1 LGQCLKNVTYNIS
14 KWSYICES
22 KNISLFEIKNLIMK
36 KLLFSIAVFAVLSP
50 LANAQSLEDPK
61 GEIRLNF
68 LNTILLGSVEL
79 GYDFFVGDDQS
90 VGVEIHL
97 NDRFGYSSSRGDRSF
112 SATSFLV
119 SYNFFFAGDENGKM
133 YISPYFKYRFGDF
146 RDVVDSIPEVT
157 SLNSGYIGLMVGY
170 RWNYNNFAF
179 GPFGAM
185 GRGFSEPVN
194 DKFSAVEF
202 KAGFNVGYR
211 F

>member
-1 LGQCLKNVTYNIS
+1 
-14 KWSYICES
+14 
-22 KNISLFEIKNLIMK
+22 MK
-36 KLLFSIAVFAVLSP
+36 KLLFAFTILAFLSSV
-50 LANAQSLEDPK
+50 ANAQSLEDPK

-79 GYDFFVGDDQS
+79 GYDFFVGQDQS
-90 VGVEIHL
+90 VGVELHL

-112 SATSFLV
+112 SATSVLV

-146 RDVVDSIPEVT
+146 TDVVDNITEVT
-157 SLNSGYIGLMVGY
+157 NLNSGYLGLIGGY

-179 GPFGAM
+179 GPFAGI

>member
-1 LGQCLKNVTYNIS
+1 
-14 KWSYICES
+14 
-22 KNISLFEIKNLIMK
+22 MK
-36 KLLFSIAVFAVLSP
+36 KILFVIAILAVLSP
-50 LANAQSLEDPK
+50 IANAQSLEDPK

-68 LNTILLGSVEL
+68 LNTILLGSVEI
-79 GYDFFVGDDQS
+79 GYDFFVGHDQS
-90 VGVEIHL
+90 VGVELHL
-97 NDRFGYSSSRGDRSF
+97 NDRFGYSSSSGDRSF
-112 SATSFLV
+112 SATSVLV
-119 SYNFFFAGDENGKM
+119 SYNFFFAGDDNGKI

-146 RDVVDSIPEVT
+146 TDVVDNITEVT
-157 SLNSGYIGLMVGY
+157 SLNSGYLGLIGGY

-179 GPFGAM
+179 GPFAGI